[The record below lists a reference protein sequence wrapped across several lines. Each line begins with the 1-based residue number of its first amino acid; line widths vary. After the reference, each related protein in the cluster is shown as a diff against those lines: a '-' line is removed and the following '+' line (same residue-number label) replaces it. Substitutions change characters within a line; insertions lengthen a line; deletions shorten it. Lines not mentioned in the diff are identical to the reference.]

1 MSQPPRNKQPVR
13 PVSSRPPARSTGP
26 ARESNTGYNRSAPP
40 PPRRG
45 GERPRYVEQRR
56 DPFPYVMGGIIGA
69 MVVGLMLVI
78 FLITQNNNNNPGSA
92 AAVTPGVNTGAT
104 IMSEQTA
111 PRMPIDEFKALYD
124 NPATRPVII
133 DVRAK
138 QSYDEGHIAGSISFP
153 EAEADARIAEL
164 PKDRLIIAYCQ

>member
-1 MSQPPRNKQPVR
+1 
-13 PVSSRPPARSTGP
+13 
-26 ARESNTGYNRSAPP
+26 
-40 PPRRG
+40 
-45 GERPRYVEQRR
+45 
-56 DPFPYVMGGIIGA
+56 MGGIIGA
-69 MVVGLMLVI
+69 MVVGLALVI
-78 FLITQNNNNNPGSA
+78 WLLMQSNSNNNNAGPV

-111 PRMPIDEFKALYD
+111 PRMPIDQFKALYD

-138 QSYDEGHIAGSISFP
+138 QSYDEGHIAGAISFP

>member
-1 MSQPPRNKQPVR
+1 VPTR
-13 PVSSRPPARSTGP
+13 PTTGPSGSTRTSSTG
-26 ARESNTGYNRSAPP
+26 SGKSAPP
-40 PPRRG
+40 PRRS

-56 DPFPYVMGGIIGA
+56 DPFPYIMGGIIGA
-69 MVVGLMLVI
+69 MIVGLMALI
-78 FLITQNNNNNPGSA
+78 WLITQQNNNPGPGPV

-124 NPATRPVII
+124 NPASRPYII

-138 QSYDEGHIAGSISFP
+138 QAYDEGHIVGAVSFP
-153 EAEADARIAEL
+153 EAEVDARIAEL
-164 PKDRLIIAYCQ
+164 PKGKLIIAYCQ